1 MMRDFYN
8 FSPQSVFLK
17 AIIMKNSLIL
27 FFYLLTSSIFAQATM
42 NMEALGDFDYTSDE
56 WSDIW
61 GYVDEEGN
69 EYAISGTEDSIY
81 FIDVTDCANPQVI
94 YQYNGNSPIWRDF
107 KVYEDYAYSV
117 CDGSGC
123 TEGLRIFDLSALP
136 TGGIT
141 FAGAKTTWFTRAH
154 NIFIDEENGRLYACD
169 VYDSGVKRDLV
180 ILDIATDPKNPILL
194 YEGSLGG
201 GYLHDLNVK
210 DNIIYGSYFYG
221 DDFRIYD
228 ANDPNNIFLIEEL
241 SGMDGAHASWNDADE
256 EWAYLIEEKS
266 DHTINVIDMA
276 NLDDPNNDI
285 EIVNQIWDPLE
296 SDNGLIAHNL
306 FVLNDFLYMSHY
318 EDGVKVYDITD
329 RENPVIAGYND
340 IYTQNNNNYTGFE
353 GTWGIYPF
361 FPSGCIVASDI
372 TNGVNTMQLDWE
384 IADTCTP
391 VVNIESPVVGGL
403 YSASNHLI
411 TKVETDQTSPTILQ
425 GVLSV
430 ELLPGFEATRLQ
442 DFEAKIE
449 ECVPNN

>member
-1 MMRDFYN
+1 
-8 FSPQSVFLK
+8 
-17 AIIMKNSLIL
+17 MKNILIL
-27 FFYLLTSSIFAQATM
+27 LLSTISLSLFSQDVL
-42 NMEALGDFDYTSDE
+42 NMETLGSFDNTNDE

-81 FIDVTDCANPQVI
+81 FIDVTDCSNPQVVF
-94 YQYNGNSPIWRDF
+94 QYNGNTQIWRDF
-107 KVYEDYAYSV
+107 KTYGDYAYSV
-117 CDGSGC
+117 CDVSGC
-123 TEGLRIFDLSALP
+123 NEGLRIFDLSALP
-136 TGGIT
+136 SGGIT
-141 FAGAKTTWFTRAH
+141 LAEEHTTWFIRAH
-154 NIFIDEENGRLYACD
+154 NIFIDEPNGRLYACD
-169 VYDSGVKRDLV
+169 ITKSGSKKDLV
-180 ILDIATDPKNPILL
+180 ILDIATDPENPILL

-210 DNIIYGSYFYG
+210 DNIIYGSYFSG
-221 DDFRIYD
+221 DDFRVYD

-241 SGMDGAHASWNDADE
+241 SGMDGAHSSWNDAEE

-266 DHTINVIDMA
+266 DHTINVIDMS
-276 NLDDPNNDI
+276 NLMDPNNDM

-306 FVLNDFLYMSHY
+306 FVLNDFLYISHY

-329 RENPVIAGYND
+329 RENPVISGYND
-340 IYTQNNNNYTGFE
+340 IYPDNGSTYGGFN

-361 FPSGCIVASDI
+361 LPSGCLLASDSSY
-372 TNGVNTMQLDWE
+372 GVVTMQMDWT

-391 VVNIESPVVGGL
+391 VVEIDTPQPGGL
-403 YSASNHLI
+403 YSASNHL
-411 TKVETDQTSPTILQ
+411 TSNVMLDQTDPTIYQ

-430 ELLPGFEATRLQ
+430 ELLPGFEATRLK

-449 ECVPNN
+449 PCVPNN